1 MLLLLPAEPEPSL
14 DEPRRPADPELF
26 CFVGGSLAA
35 SPCPDKALSLFF
47 CSWIFLFIVLIM
59 LLDGSLF
66 KFESLGDMPPE
77 LASLF
82 ALALLKMAL
91 SFSFSA
97 YFFLDSSA
105 FLSYLNCSA
114 CLLISSVS

>member
-1 MLLLLPAEPEPSL
+1 
-14 DEPRRPADPELF
+14 
-26 CFVGGSLAA
+26 
-35 SPCPDKALSLFF
+35 
-47 CSWIFLFIVLIM
+47 M

-82 ALALLKMAL
+82 ALALLNMAL

-97 YFFLDSSA
+97 YFFLNSSA
-105 FLSYLNCSA
+105 FLSYLNYSA